1 VRFAIIPVY
10 SMTTSPKNEMGT
22 VFRRLLA
29 YLIPMKGMFIL
40 AVVGLIVYG
49 LVDAAFIAFIK
60 PFIDEGFAGAGQVGQ
75 VTDSLDLTA
84 NKGFDANNDV
94 LMLAPLV
101 VIGMFTLRGIANFVS
116 TYCISYM
123 SARLIMDMRQ
133 QVFEHYLTL
142 PVSYIDR
149 ENSGNL
155 ISRVTFDTEQ
165 IARASGSALISIVR
179 DSITVI
185 GMLGLMFY
193 YSWKLSLCILVIGPA
208 MGLVISIVSKRFRK
222 VSKQIQTAM
231 GGVTATTEQ
240 MIKGHKNVLA
250 FGGQETEAARFAQ
263 VNDQNRHQNMKLAV
277 AQAISQPV
285 IMIIGSF
292 ALAFVLY
299 AASFDS
305 LKADLTAGTFAAILG
320 AMMAMLQPIKNLTR
334 VNAEFQRGIAA
345 CTTVFELL
353 DVAPESDTGTVTT
366 ARAKGHLTFDSVSF
380 RYPGQERAALDN
392 IDFDI
397 PPGQTL
403 ALVGRSGS
411 GKSTIASLVTRFYT
425 GLESGDI
432 SLDGVS
438 IYDYSLKSLRSQVAL
453 VSQQVTL
460 FNDTIA
466 NNIAYAYPGEVTREQ
481 IVKAATLAHAME
493 FIEHL
498 PLGLDT
504 QVGENGV
511 LLSGGQRQRIAI
523 ARAMLR
529 DAPVLI
535 LDEATSALDTE
546 SEKAIQQGLDNLR
559 QNRTSVVIAHR
570 LSTIESADQIL
581 VVDQGKIVERGTH
594 KSLLAQDGMYA
605 KLYQMQFGS

>member
-1 VRFAIIPVY
+1 
-10 SMTTSPKNEMGT
+10 MTAYPKDEMWT
-22 VFRRLLA
+22 VFKRLLA
-29 YLIPMKGMFIL
+29 YLKPMKGMFL
-40 AVVGLIVYG
+40 LSVAGLIVYG
-49 LVDAAFIAFIK
+49 LVDAAFISFIG
-60 PFIDEGFAGAGQVGQ
+60 PFID
-75 VTDSLDLTA
+75 
-84 NKGFDANNDV
+84 KGFSSSTPAITNGIALPTNQGFHADNQV
-94 LMLAPLV
+94 LLMAPIV
-101 VIGMFTLRGIANFVS
+101 VILMFSLRGFANFVS
-116 TYCISYM
+116 TYGISYM

-133 QVFEHYLTL
+133 QVFQHYLSL
-142 PVSYIDR
+142 PVSYMDK
-149 ENSGNL
+149 ENTGNL
-155 ISRVTFDTEQ
+155 ISKVTFDTEQ

-179 DSITVI
+179 DGVTVI

-193 YSWKLSLCILVIGPA
+193 NSWKLSLCILVIGPI
-208 MGLVISIVSKRFRK
+208 MGLVMTIVSRRFRK

-231 GGVTATTEQ
+231 GDVSAATEQ

-250 FGGQETEAARFAQ
+250 FGGQETETARFAKI
-263 VNDQNRHQNMKLAV
+263 NDRNRHQNMKLAI
-277 AQAISQPV
+277 AQAISQPL
-285 IMIIGSF
+285 IMVIGSF

-299 AASFDS
+299 AASLDS
-305 LKADLTAGTFAAILG
+305 MKADLTAGTFATILG

-353 DVAPESDTGTVTT
+353 DTLPESDTGTYTVK
-366 ARAKGHLTFDSVSF
+366 RAKGNLRFDNVSF
-380 RYPGQERAALDN
+380 SYEGQERRALDK
-392 IDFDI
+392 IDFEVSQ
-397 PPGQTL
+397 GQTL

-425 GLESGDI
+425 GLASGDI
-432 SLDGVS
+432 LLDDVS

-481 IVKAATLAHAME
+481 IIEAATLAHAME
-493 FIEHL
+493 FIVQL
-498 PLGLDT
+498 PDGLDT

-581 VVDQGKIVERGTH
+581 VVDQGRIVERGTH
-594 KSLLAQDGMYA
+594 KSLLELGGMYA

>member
-1 VRFAIIPVY
+1 
-10 SMTTSPKNEMGT
+10 MTTSPKDEMWT
-22 VFRRLLA
+22 VFKRLLG
-29 YLIPMKGMFIL
+29 YIKQMKGMFML
-40 AVVGLIVYG
+40 SVAGLIIYG
-49 LVDAAFIAFIK
+49 LVDAAFIAFIG
-60 PFIDEGFAGAGQVGQ
+60 PFIDKGFSGGAPAAVTNGIALPTSEGFH
-75 VTDSLDLTA
+75 
-84 NKGFDANNDV
+84 ANNDV
-94 LMLAPLV
+94 LMMAPLV
-101 VIGMFTLRGIANFVS
+101 VILMFSLRGFANFVS
-116 TYCISYM
+116 TYGISYM

-133 QVFEHYLTL
+133 QVFEHYLSL
-142 PVSYIDR
+142 PVSYMDK
-149 ENSGNL
+149 ENTGNL
-155 ISRVTFDTEQ
+155 ISKVTFDTEQ

-179 DSITVI
+179 DSVTVL
-185 GMLGLMFY
+185 GMLALMFY
-193 YSWKLSLCILVIGPA
+193 NSWKLSLCILVIGPI
-208 MGLVISIVSKRFRK
+208 MGMVIAVVSRRFRK

-231 GGVTATTEQ
+231 GGVSATTEQ

-250 FGGQETEAARFAQ
+250 FGGQETEATRFAK

-277 AQAISQPV
+277 AQAISQPL

-299 AASFDS
+299 AASLDS
-305 LKADLTAGTFAAILG
+305 MKADLTAGTFATILG

-353 DVAPESDTGTVTT
+353 DTLPESDTGTYTVE
-366 ARAKGHLTFDSVSF
+366 RAKGHLRFDKVCFTYDSQD
-380 RYPGQERAALDN
+380 RRALEDV
-392 IDFDI
+392 DFEI
-397 PPGQTL
+397 KPGQTL

-432 SLDGVS
+432 LLDDVS
-438 IYDYSLKSLRSQVAL
+438 IYDYSLKSLRNQVAL

-466 NNIAYAYPGEVTREQ
+466 NNIAYAYPGEATREQ
-481 IVKAATLAHAME
+481 IIEAATLAYAME
-493 FIEHL
+493 FIDQL
-498 PLGLDT
+498 PQGLDT

-546 SEKAIQQGLDNLR
+546 SEKAIQKGLDNLR

-581 VVDQGKIVERGTH
+581 VVDQGRIVERGTH
-594 KSLLAQDGMYA
+594 QSLLELNGMYA

>member
-1 VRFAIIPVY
+1 
-10 SMTTSPKNEMGT
+10 MTAYPKDEMWT
-22 VFRRLLA
+22 VFKRLLA
-29 YLIPMKGMFIL
+29 YLKPMKGMFL
-40 AVVGLIVYG
+40 LSVAGLIVYG
-49 LVDAAFIAFIK
+49 LVDAAFISFIG
-60 PFIDEGFAGAGQVGQ
+60 PFID
-75 VTDSLDLTA
+75 
-84 NKGFDANNDV
+84 KGFSSSTPAISNGIALPTNQGFHADNQV
-94 LMLAPLV
+94 LLMAPIV
-101 VIGMFTLRGIANFVS
+101 VILMFSLRGFANFVS
-116 TYCISYM
+116 TYGISYM

-133 QVFEHYLTL
+133 QVFQHYLSL
-142 PVSYIDR
+142 SVSYMDK
-149 ENSGNL
+149 ENTGNL
-155 ISRVTFDTEQ
+155 ISKVTFDTEQ

-179 DSITVI
+179 DGVTVI

-193 YSWKLSLCILVIGPA
+193 NSWKLSLCILVIGPI
-208 MGLVISIVSKRFRK
+208 MGLVMTIVSRRFRK

-231 GGVTATTEQ
+231 GDVSAATEQ

-250 FGGQETEAARFAQ
+250 FGGQETETARFAKI
-263 VNDQNRHQNMKLAV
+263 NDRNRHQNMKLAI
-277 AQAISQPV
+277 AQAISQPL
-285 IMIIGSF
+285 IMVIGSF

-299 AASFDS
+299 AASLDS
-305 LKADLTAGTFAAILG
+305 MKADLTAGTFATILG

-353 DVAPESDTGTVTT
+353 DTLPESDTGTYTVT
-366 ARAKGHLTFDSVSF
+366 RAKGNLRFDNVSF
-380 RYPGQERAALDN
+380 SYEGQERRALDK
-392 IDFDI
+392 IDFEVSQ
-397 PPGQTL
+397 GQTL

-425 GLESGDI
+425 GLASGDI
-432 SLDGVS
+432 LLDDVS

-481 IVKAATLAHAME
+481 IIEAATLAHAME
-493 FIEHL
+493 FIEQL
-498 PLGLDT
+498 PDGLDT

-581 VVDQGKIVERGTH
+581 VVDQGRIVERGTH
-594 KSLLAQDGMYA
+594 KSLLELGGMYA

>member
-1 VRFAIIPVY
+1 
-10 SMTTSPKNEMGT
+10 MTTINNEMSS
-22 VFRRLLA
+22 VFKRLLT
-29 YLIPMKGMFIL
+29 YLIPMKGMFLL
-40 AVVGLIVYG
+40 AVAGLLTYG

-60 PFIDEGFAGAGQVGQ
+60 PFIDEGFGQAPAVVGG
-75 VTDSLDLTA
+75 VEVDVPTHGGFNA
-84 NKGFDANNDV
+84 NKDIM
-94 LMLAPLV
+94 LMAPLV

-116 TYCISYM
+116 TYCVSYM
-123 SARLIMDMRQ
+123 SAKLIMDMRQ
-133 QVFEHYLTL
+133 QVFEHYLRL

-185 GMLGLMFY
+185 AMLAIMFF
-193 YSWKLSLCILVIGPA
+193 YSWKLSLCILVIGPL
-208 MGLVISIVSKRFRK
+208 MGVVISVVSKRFRK
-222 VSKQIQTAM
+222 VSKQIQSAM

-250 FGGQETEAARFAQ
+250 FGGQKTEVDRFFK
-263 VNDQNRHQNMKLAV
+263 VNDSNRHQNMKLAV

-285 IMIIGSF
+285 IMVIGSF

-299 AASFDS
+299 AATFPA
-305 LKADLTAGTFAAILG
+305 LKDDITAGTFAAILG

-353 DVAPESDTGTVTT
+353 DTAPESDTGEFETKRVKGNLKFNNVTFSYPDT
-366 ARAKGHLTFDSVSF
+366 EKPALT
-380 RYPGQERAALDN
+380 N
-392 IDFDI
+392 IDFEVKQGKTI
-397 PPGQTL
+397 

-411 GKSTIASLVTRFYT
+411 GKSTIASLMTRFYT
-425 GLESGDI
+425 GVSEGDI
-432 SLDGVS
+432 TLDDVS
-438 IYDYSLKSLRSQVAL
+438 IYDYKLTSLRNQVAL

-481 IVKAATLAHAME
+481 IVKAAELAYAME
-493 FIEHL
+493 FIETL
-498 PLGLDT
+498 PEGLDT
-504 QVGENGV
+504 EVGENGV

-546 SEKAIQQGLDNLR
+546 SEKAIQHGLDNLR
-559 QNRTSVVIAHR
+559 HNRTSIVIAHR
-570 LSTIESADQIL
+570 LSTIESADEIL
-581 VVDQGKIVERGTH
+581 VIDQGSVVERGTH
-594 KSLLAQDGMYA
+594 TDLVAKEGIYA
-605 KLYQMQFGS
+605 NLYQMQFGN